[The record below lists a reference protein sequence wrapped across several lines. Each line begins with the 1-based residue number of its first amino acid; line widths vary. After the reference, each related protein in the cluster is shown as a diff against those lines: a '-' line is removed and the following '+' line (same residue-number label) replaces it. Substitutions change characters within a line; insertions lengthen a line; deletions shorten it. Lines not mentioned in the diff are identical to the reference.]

1 MFGVEGTGDR
11 VVAGVIPDLPDGK
24 AVGPESGD
32 QARPHDGATE
42 ILLLLEAVAM
52 VVVRHEPLR
61 GDSTTEKIGPTEM
74 GLRHKRVMEHSAWG
88 IESVSSGIARG

>member
-1 MFGVEGTGDR
+1 MPEGE
-11 VVAGVIPDLPDGK
+11 

-32 QARPHDGATE
+32 QVRSHDGTTE

-61 GDSTTEKIGPTEM
+61 GDFTTEEIGPTET
-74 GLRHKRVMEHSAWG
+74 GLRHKRVMEHSAG
-88 IESVSSGIARG
+88 DIESVKRDSQG